1 MGNCQSRK
9 GKNKPNMSKEMV
21 QRLSMRT
28 DDLAKQKPVVVDV
41 VLPTQILKVNDAKG
55 KDGVRRA
62 EEVKAGSKIFES
74 GVVRWN
80 QEEKKLA
87 NIDEVEEPATDEKL
101 NALDKEV
108 TRYIKRLQL
117 SMPSLF
123 GDDKARSISVGT
135 AFKLGQTVLTL
146 NDQESN
152 TYLKVGL
159 PEGNTLDMAKADVSR
174 RQSLS

>member
-1 MGNCQSRK
+1 MGNCLNNK
-9 GKNKPNMSKEMV
+9 NGKLPKTSKEMK
-21 QRLSMRT
+21 SMLKRDT
-28 DDLAKQKPVVVDV
+28 EDLAMQKPKVVDV
-41 VLPTQILKVNDAKG
+41 VLPSAILKYKDSEM
-55 KDGVRRA
+55 KDGGRKA
-62 EEVKAGSKIFES
+62 EEANIGQKIFES
-74 GVVRWN
+74 GVMRWN
-80 QEEKKLA
+80 LQEMKIPKQM
-87 NIDEVEEPATDEKL
+87 EEDPSL
-101 NALDKEV
+101 NTKNKSVDQEAA
-108 TRYIKRLQL
+108 RYIKRLQL

-159 PEGNTLDMAKADVSR
+159 PEGNTLDMAKADVSS